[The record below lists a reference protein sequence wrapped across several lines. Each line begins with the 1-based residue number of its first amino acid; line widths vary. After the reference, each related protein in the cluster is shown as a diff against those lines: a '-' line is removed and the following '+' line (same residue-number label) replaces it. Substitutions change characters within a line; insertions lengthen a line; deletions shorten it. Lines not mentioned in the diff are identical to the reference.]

1 MLTLFFSLHLILPIT
16 VMPNATTLSF
26 LAIEPSLCYLGHSP
40 KAKELCEM
48 KLTLYP
54 WQEVCLEAWKDNQS
68 RGIIQV
74 VTGGGKTILAL
85 SAAQRLQQSLK
96 GKLQVK
102 IIVPKQFMVAQW
114 TESLLTYKETFG
126 IQKGEIGNYSGLNK
140 DDPAKRYMIYVVNS
154 ARYKLSIHI
163 AENLKR
169 GEPVLIIADECHHY
183 ASAEN
188 RKIFDFMS
196 LLDHKR
202 PQQYYSLGLSATP
215 QTEGFNNILVPA
227 LGPLFYS
234 YGFSEAIRAKVI
246 NSCVLFHVGL
256 YLNSEE
262 EAEYEVLTGKIGQSI
277 KMAIKTYPILSEKP
291 PNRFIPTLVQLA
303 LKPGGEGAKML
314 LSLFY
319 KRRALVYE
327 TETRVFAAIALVAR
341 LGNRA
346 KIIIFGERIS
356 QTDLLFFAL
365 DKEYPNRVARYHSEM
380 GEVARKHAIERY
392 RDGEVRILVSC
403 KALDEGFDIPAADV
417 GIVLSST
424 SEQRQRTQRLGR
436 ILRRSSDKGVS
447 SLFYFYMEDT
457 VEDSA
462 LLAKGIEGVDEFMLN
477 YNTHSNT
484 FINPTYDPYAQ
495 EVLDKLTN
503 RAQTDLLATTEHFL
517 DLGRVRTDW
526 LESEEFLEKKIKES
540 RSVDDTNYWLCM
552 REVAREKKRLD
563 SIPRGRFLS
572 RTEKDIAPL

>member
-1 MLTLFFSLHLILPIT
+1 
-16 VMPNATTLSF
+16 
-26 LAIEPSLCYLGHSP
+26 
-40 KAKELCEM
+40 M
-48 KLTLYP
+48 KLNLYP
-54 WQEVCLEAWKDNQS
+54 WQKECLQAWQQNQS

-85 SAAQRLQQSLK
+85 SAAQRLQDSLK

-114 TESLLTYKETFG
+114 TESLLNHKETFG
-126 IQKGEIGNYSGLNK
+126 IEKKDIGNYCGLNK
-140 DDPAKRYMIYVVNS
+140 DNPNKRYMIYVVNS
-154 ARYKLSIHI
+154 ARYKLSVHI
-163 AENLKR
+163 AENLKK

-196 LLDHKR
+196 LLDAKK

-215 QTEGFNNILVPA
+215 QTEGFTNILVPA

-234 YGFSEAIRAKVI
+234 YGFSEAIKAKVI
-246 NSCVLFHVGL
+246 NTCVLFNLGL
-256 YLNSEE
+256 YLNDEESE
-262 EAEYEVLTGKIGQSI
+262 EYEVLTGKIGQSMR
-277 KMAIKTYPILSEKP
+277 MAIDTYPILSEVP
-291 PNRFIPTLVQLA
+291 AHRFIPTLVQLA
-303 LKPGGEGAKML
+303 KQPGGDSARML

-327 TETRVFAAIALVAR
+327 TETRVVAALALVAR
-341 LGNRA
+341 LGNKA

-380 GEVARKHAIERY
+380 GEVARKHAIDRY

-403 KALDEGFDIPAADV
+403 KALDEGFDIPSADV
-417 GIVLSST
+417 GIVLSSN
-424 SEQRQRTQRLGR
+424 SVQRQRIQRLGR
-436 ILRRSSDKGVS
+436 ILRRSSAKGIS

-462 LLAKGIEGVDEFMLN
+462 LLEHGIEGVDEFMIN
-477 YNTHSNT
+477 YNTYSNSFT
-484 FINPTYDPYAQ
+484 NPSYDPYAQ

-503 RAQTDLLATTEHFL
+503 RAQTDLLATTGHFL

-526 LESEEFLEKKIKES
+526 LDSEELLEEKLSEARGKDE
-540 RSVDDTNYWLCM
+540 TNYWLCM
-552 REVAREKKRLD
+552 REVARERKRLD
-563 SIPRGRFLS
+563 SHLFS
-572 RTEKDIAPL
+572 RKQTSF

>member
-1 MLTLFFSLHLILPIT
+1 
-16 VMPNATTLSF
+16 
-26 LAIEPSLCYLGHSP
+26 
-40 KAKELCEM
+40 M
-48 KLTLYP
+48 KLNLYP
-54 WQEVCLEAWKDNQS
+54 WQEECLDAWKENQS

-85 SAAQRLQQSLK
+85 AAAQRLQQRLK
-96 GKLQVK
+96 GRLQVK

-114 TESLLTYKETFG
+114 TASLLTHKETFG
-126 IQKGEIGNYSGLNK
+126 IEKKDIGNYSGLNK
-140 DDPAKRYMIYVVNS
+140 DNPNKRYMIYVVNS

-163 AENLKR
+163 AENLKKE
-169 GEPVLIIADECHHY
+169 EPVLIIADECHHY

-188 RKIFDFMS
+188 KKIFDFMS
-196 LLDHKR
+196 LLDPKK

-215 QTEGFNNILVPA
+215 QTEGFTNILVPA

-234 YGFSEAIRAKVI
+234 YGFSEAIKAKVI
-246 NSCVLFHVGL
+246 NRCVLFNLGL
-256 YLNSEE
+256 YLNDEE
-262 EAEYEVLTGKIGQSI
+262 SAEYELLTGKIGQSI
-277 KMAIKTYPILSEKP
+277 KMAIKTYPILSEVP
-291 PNRFIPTLVQLA
+291 AHRFIPTLVQLA
-303 LKPGGEGAKML
+303 KKAGGEGAKML

-327 TETRVFAAIALVAR
+327 TETRVLAAIALVAR
-341 LGNRA
+341 LGNKA

-365 DKEYPNRVARYHSEM
+365 NKEYPNRVARYHSEM

-403 KALDEGFDIPAADV
+403 KALDEGFDIPSADV

-424 SEQRQRTQRLGR
+424 SMQRQRIQRLGR
-436 ILRRSSDKGVS
+436 ILRRSSDKGIS
-447 SLFYFYMEDT
+447 NLFYFYMEYT
-457 VEDSA
+457 VEDSG
-462 LLAKGIEGVDEFMLN
+462 LLEHGIEGVDEFMIN
-477 YNTHSNT
+477 YNTYSNT
-484 FINPTYDPYAQ
+484 FTNPSYDPYAQ

-526 LESEEFLEKKIKES
+526 LDSEELLEEKIKRARGKDEK
-540 RSVDDTNYWLCM
+540 NYWICM
-552 REVAREKKRLD
+552 REVARERKRMDSLPKKR
-563 SIPRGRFLS
+563 SIPENSLH
-572 RTEKDIAPL
+572 TLDPLELK